1 MVSHFHLKDV
11 FAIKGLNIILVGKV
25 IKGEIN
31 IGCNLNISGKR
42 YPVLAL
48 EFQKQ
53 NQKALSED
61 QEGSVFIAEDKNQAD
76 FFKKLK
82 NQLIYFEN

>member
-1 MVSHFHLKDV
+1 MVSHFHLKDIFV
-11 FAIKGLNIILVGKV
+11 IKGLNIILVGKV
-25 IKGEIN
+25 VKGEIK
-31 IGCNLNISGKR
+31 IGCNLSISGRR

-53 NQKALSED
+53 NQKVLSEG
-61 QEGSVFIAEDKNQAD
+61 QEGSVFIAEAENQAD